1 MLASTPWLRRRWD
14 AEISDSSKRPHC
26 SLRPARLRRLDCC
39 ATAAL
44 LGSAAETGLQ
54 GQAGGGER
62 PPPPATPRSPGERVS
77 YVSPMAG
84 AGLPASPFASVREDE
99 GGPGAAGG
107 ATRLGRGQQSF
118 TAALQA
124 RDEAARRQLAA
135 QAARAAALGG
145 RLCSGGAPALAA
157 ARAPSC
163 APPSGSAN
171 GSDGPAGRAVTGRAS
186 LAIGVTARPGAVV
199 LPCLD
204 RYLQHAAGAAAAAR
218 SAPAPLRQRT
228 KLRSAAVALTHC
240 LDRQLFPCLDRLAAP
255 GAPVAPAAGVPPP
268 APAVVLPAAA
278 AATKPVQRAPP
289 RVALAA
295 NCTRG
300 PPAPVWR
307 PPPPPPPTPYGA
319 AAQQDSFFG
328 DVGVALGPAPGAQPR
343 PRFPCASSG
352 ATRGPPAALLC
363 GHDPPAVRAT
373 GGRSRA
379 AAAAAAV
386 RRVHALRAK
395 EAAPAPSSA
404 SAPDRC
410 RRCPRRPER
419 DPRLPRAATLPA
431 GAPPRTRGRGDPGW
445 LPLVRESQHFL
456 EDAGFDTEAFLS
468 GVLTR
473 PATPEPPTGRMDAQ
487 A

>member
-1 MLASTPWLRRRWD
+1 L
-14 AEISDSSKRPHC
+14 E
-26 SLRPARLRRLDCC
+26 CC

-44 LGSAAETGLQ
+44 LGSAAETGWQ
-54 GQAGGGER
+54 GQGGGGKR
-62 PPPPATPRSPGERVS
+62 PPPPATPPRSPGERVS
-77 YVSPMAG
+77 YVSPTEG
-84 AGLPASPFASVREDE
+84 ADLPASPFAGVREDE
-99 GGPGAAGG
+99 GGPGASGG
-107 ATRLGRGQQSF
+107 AARLGRGQQSF

-124 RDEAARRQLAA
+124 RDQAARRQLAA
-135 QAARAAALGG
+135 QAARAAAFGG

-157 ARAPSC
+157 ARAPGC

-171 GSDGPAGRAVTGRAS
+171 GSDGPAGRAGTGRPS
-186 LAIGVTARPGAVV
+186 LAIGVTARPSAAV

-218 SAPAPLRQRT
+218 SAPAPLRQRAT
-228 KLRSAAVALTHC
+228 LRGAAAALAHR

-255 GAPVAPAAGVPPP
+255 GAPLAPAAGAPPP

-278 AATKPVQRAPP
+278 AVIKPAPCPPP

-295 NCTRG
+295 DCTRG

-307 PPPPPPPTPYGA
+307 PPPPPPSPPRGA
-319 AAQQDSFFG
+319 AAQQGGFFG

-343 PRFPCASSG
+343 PRFPCASLPG

-363 GHDPPAVRAT
+363 GRDPPAARTT

-379 AAAAAAV
+379 AAAAATAAA

-395 EAAPAPSSA
+395 EAAPAA
-404 SAPDRC
+404 VAAPDRC

-431 GAPPRTRGRGDPGW
+431 GAPSRTRGRGDPGW

-456 EDAGFDTEAFLS
+456 EDAGFDTEAFLG
-468 GVLTR
+468 GVLAR
-473 PATPEPPTGRMDAQ
+473 PATPEPPTGRMDEQ